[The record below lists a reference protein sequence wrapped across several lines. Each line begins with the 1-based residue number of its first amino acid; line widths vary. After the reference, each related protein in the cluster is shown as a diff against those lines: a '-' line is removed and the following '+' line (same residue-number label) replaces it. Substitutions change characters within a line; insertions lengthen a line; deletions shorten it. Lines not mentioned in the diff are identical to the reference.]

1 MGEAAGTPAQ
11 LVESALDLVR
21 PGLDADGFDLRVEEV
36 RPDGETVICLEAR
49 PGACLE
55 CLVPDDVL
63 LQIIKNGITKQAGE
77 VGQLSLVKR
86 GFESS

>member
-1 MGEAAGTPAQ
+1 MGQPAGTQAEM
-11 LVESALDLVR
+11 VESALDLVR

-55 CLVPDDVL
+55 CLVPDEVL
-63 LQIIKNGITKQAGE
+63 LQIIRNSITKQASA